1 MKKLYQTPIA
11 GGNAKRC
18 QENYYEGN
26 SLNTQDSHTI

>member
-18 QENYYEGN
+18 QENYYEGKG
-26 SLNTQDSHTI
+26 LNTQDSYTR